1 MNDPPI
7 EDKNAGET
15 FLAAAE
21 QIAQV
26 LRDIDEHSHA
36 LAKIAGAYARM
47 GLLEIAVEVAEA
59 VDDPFTQDQVFAE
72 IALKALESGDAEYA
86 GEILG
91 MIQDESLNA
100 MATEQIAVKYA
111 EAGDIDRGLD
121 ITHGLPD
128 SSPALSAIASICAE
142 RGDWERAVE
151 MAHSIEDPELKA
163 AALGQLAAKAIS
175 DKRTSGA
182 TELLLQAARAAE
194 NIEFSES
201 RITTLLGIASL
212 YREAEENENASQ
224 IISRAFKHCGEYE
237 GTRYQGLPE
246 NYSRDEALAKVAS
259 AFAELHNYEQADKAI
274 EQIEHPSQAAVAI
287 ANLAIAHHKEGGN
300 DQAQTLLKE
309 ALDITEGEQIDG
321 ARELREQDFALSK
334 IAGSFATIGHYQEAL
349 QTASRIGLDAQRNE
363 TLITI
368 ARLAARAGDD
378 ASASEAETAID
389 DPYQKTRYKLDL
401 SDILKER
408 GQLDA
413 AENALN
419 QTLAEAESIDNH
431 YFRAEGLIMIAHKLR
446 LREQSDPQER
456 ASEVLFQALNA
467 IASIGNKYQQTFAMV
482 DLANESYDAG
492 LEEGEKEQAVLE
504 RILSRLE

>member
-1 MNDPPI
+1 
-7 EDKNAGET
+7 
-15 FLAAAE
+15 
-21 QIAQV
+21 
-26 LRDIDEHSHA
+26 
-36 LAKIAGAYARM
+36 
-47 GLLEIAVEVAEA
+47 
-59 VDDPFTQDQVFAE
+59 
-72 IALKALESGDAEYA
+72 
-86 GEILG
+86 
-91 MIQDESLNA
+91 
-100 MATEQIAVKYA
+100 
-111 EAGDIDRGLD
+111 
-121 ITHGLPD
+121 
-128 SSPALSAIASICAE
+128 
-142 RGDWERAVE
+142 
-151 MAHSIEDPELKA
+151 
-163 AALGQLAAKAIS
+163 
-175 DKRTSGA
+175 
-182 TELLLQAARAAE
+182 
-194 NIEFSES
+194 
-201 RITTLLGIASL
+201 LGIASL